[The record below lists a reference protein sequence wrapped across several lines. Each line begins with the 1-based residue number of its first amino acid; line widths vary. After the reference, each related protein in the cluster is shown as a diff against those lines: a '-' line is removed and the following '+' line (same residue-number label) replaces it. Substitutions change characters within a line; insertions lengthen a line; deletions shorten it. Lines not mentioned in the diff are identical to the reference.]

1 MPSKKVPMKGEPD
14 FTHIS
19 DEKLNEY
26 KDFIQQM
33 IHSYKGV
40 SNSDTEVLTKIW
52 NDLKN
57 ECAERLCKEAIESV
71 EKSSKETH
79 EVTFRKI
86 KPIRI
91 KR

>member
-14 FTHIS
+14 FTYIS

-40 SNSDTEVLTKIW
+40 SKSDTEVLTKIW

-57 ECAERLCKEAIESV
+57 ECAERLCKRATEAIEKAP
-71 EKSSKETH
+71 EETS